1 MPFVLTWIL
10 LSWGC
15 RCSATMWWWWWWW
28 CNPPTMVKI
37 LIDHLLAM
45 FASILTHYVWIRI
58 CSNFTY
64 ACNISLFS
72 SSCHIHIVCSV
83 FWKKKKERKNNFL
96 WSTSSYSSALP
107 QGISTGMQGFPFVLS
122 CTSHKTGVG
131 FSEIKHCNKS
141 PRLNFK

>member
-1 MPFVLTWIL
+1 MQYQFVFKQLSYSHCL
-10 LSWGC
+10 LC
-15 RCSATMWWWWWWW
+15 FL
-28 CNPPTMVKI
+28 KE
-37 LIDHLLAM
+37 
-45 FASILTHYVWIRI
+45 
-58 CSNFTY
+58 
-64 ACNISLFS
+64 
-72 SSCHIHIVCSV
+72 
-83 FWKKKKERKNNFL
+83 KKEKKNNFL